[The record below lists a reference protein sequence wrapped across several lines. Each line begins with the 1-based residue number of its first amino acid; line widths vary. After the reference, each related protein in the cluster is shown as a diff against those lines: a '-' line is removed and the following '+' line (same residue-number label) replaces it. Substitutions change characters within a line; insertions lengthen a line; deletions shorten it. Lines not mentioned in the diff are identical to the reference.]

1 MVISLSR
8 IAIDTAANNRSGII
22 LKLLFALGFLLTST
36 LLHAN
41 DTFRPELLQQLD
53 KFLESLDSRHSD
65 KRDTQT
71 LFVTQSLSVTQCD
84 KYPYHGKGHGVDRLI
99 NHLSEGIQ
107 QGISCLVGKSSAGR
121 LHEFHENKA
130 GELLAI
136 LNSDQPKSLQC
147 VSDELF
153 AYAMAVSPH
162 QQVSSI
168 ELKKKI
174 RNSPQL
180 TIFLD
185 TFRIGGLLSKRFDE
199 KTYQE
204 FFNLSENQITE
215 HLTSQPLRMKGLHRY
230 QNLPALLFHETVHW
244 LGATHTNQ
252 GPDLTFL
259 YETCCFGG
267 SDFVTSD
274 ALNTEFKAAAC
285 NILKDDELWSADPEQ
300 QKKIWKDKGYRKLKT
315 TMRQFY

>member
-1 MVISLSR
+1 LSR
-8 IAIDTAANNRSGII
+8 ITIDKETNNSSGML
-22 LKLLFALGFLLTST
+22 LKLLFGVGFLLLAD
-36 LLHAN
+36 LLQAN
-41 DTFRPELLQQLD
+41 DIYRLELLQQLN
-53 KFLESLDSRHSD
+53 KFIASLDSGHID
-65 KRDTQT
+65 KRITHT
-71 LFVTQSLSVTQCD
+71 SFITHSLSVSQCA
-84 KYPYHGKGHGVDRLI
+84 KYPYHGEGHGVERLI
-99 NHLSEGIQ
+99 SNLSAGVQ
-107 QGISCLVGKSSAGR
+107 QGVSCLAGQSPAGH
-121 LHEFHENKA
+121 LHEFHEKKA

-174 RNSPQL
+174 SNSPQL

-185 TFRIGGLLSKRFDE
+185 TFRIGGLLSKGFDE

-204 FFNLSENQITE
+204 FFKLSENQITE
-215 HLTSQPLRMKGLHRY
+215 HLTSQPLRMKGLHRFR
-230 QNLPALLFHETVHW
+230 NLSALLFHETVHW
-244 LGATHTNQ
+244 LGVTHTNQ

-267 SDFVTSD
+267 SDFIASD
-274 ALNTEFKAAAC
+274 ALNSGFQTAAC
-285 NILKDDELWSADPEQ
+285 NILKDDELWSAQPGQ

>member
-1 MVISLSR
+1 M
-8 IAIDTAANNRSGII
+8 I
-22 LKLLFALGFLLTST
+22 LKLLFALGFLLVAD

-41 DTFRPELLQQLD
+41 DTSRLELSQQLA
-53 KFLESLDSRHSD
+53 KFVASLDSSHIGKSI
-65 KRDTQT
+65 TQT
-71 LFVTQSLSVTQCD
+71 SFITQSLSVTQCAN
-84 KYPYHGKGHGVDRLI
+84 YPYHGEMHGVERLVK
-99 NHLSEGIQ
+99 HLSEGIQ
-107 QGISCLVGKSSAGR
+107 QGISCLAGKSSAGR
-121 LHEFHENKA
+121 LHEFHEKKA
-130 GELLAI
+130 RELLAI
-136 LNSDQPKSLQC
+136 LISDQPKSLQC

-162 QQVSSI
+162 QQVSSV

-174 RNSPQL
+174 SNSPQL

-199 KTYQE
+199 KTYQD
-204 FFNLSENQITE
+204 FFKLSDNQINE

-244 LGATHTNQ
+244 LGATHTNL

-267 SDFVTSD
+267 SDFIASD
-274 ALNTEFKAAAC
+274 ALNTGFQTAAC
-285 NILKDDELWSADPEQ
+285 NILKDDELWSAGPEQ

>member
-1 MVISLSR
+1 M
-8 IAIDTAANNRSGII
+8 I
-22 LKLLFALGFLLTST
+22 LKLLLGLGFLLIAG

-41 DTFRPELLQQLD
+41 DTSADELSAQLD
-53 KFLESLDSRHSD
+53 KLLVSLDSRHIDPRISH
-65 KRDTQT
+65 TSFIT
-71 LFVTQSLSVTQCD
+71 PSISVTQCA
-84 KYPYHGKGHGVDRLI
+84 KYPYHGEAHGVERLVS
-99 NHLSEGIQ
+99 NLSEGIQ
-107 QGISCLVGKSSAGR
+107 QGISCLAGKSPAGR

-130 GELLAI
+130 AELLAI

-162 QQVSSI
+162 QQVSSA

-199 KTYQE
+199 KTYQD
-204 FFNLSENQITE
+204 FFKLSDNQINE

-244 LGATHTNQ
+244 LGATHTNL

-267 SDFVTSD
+267 SDFIPSD
-274 ALNTEFKAAAC
+274 AINSGLQAAAC
-285 NILKDDELWSADPEQ
+285 NILKDDELWSADPAL
-300 QKKIWKDKGYRKLKT
+300 QKKIWKDKGYKKLKT